1 MGIVIAC
8 TYNRHRHEKK
18 HNVQTDSI
26 TMTFINYVLENA
38 MVRYVM
44 YVLGLVLMAGMVCWL
59 KPFIAD
65 AENQSS
71 TNAILFNTFSTP
83 LFLVGYLMI
92 AMPVFFGK
100 AALARVFHSCG
111 FWRTFSN
118 LCAAIGLMG
127 PLVAYW
133 FFFNYSKQLDFTY
146 MQ

>member
-1 MGIVIAC
+1 MIAC
-8 TYNRHRHEKK
+8 TYNRYRFEKK
-18 HNVQTDSI
+18 APADLI
-26 TMTFINYVLENA
+26 TNSRSMKLVSVVLENTKL
-38 MVRYVM
+38 RYFL
-44 YVLGLVLMAGMVCWL
+44 YVVGLGIMTGMVCWL

-65 AENQSS
+65 APNQSK
-71 TNAILFNTFSTP
+71 TNAVLFSTLSTP
-83 LFLVGYLMI
+83 LFLLGYLMI
-92 AMPVFFGK
+92 AMPAFFGK

-118 LCAAIGLMG
+118 ICLAMGLMG